1 MNIQHVF
8 RTGAAA
14 LSFTGLI
21 GFALAPL
28 ATAADSDH
36 DHDRVTLIGCVQ
48 PERGY
53 HEGVWSGHEDNWV
66 LANATPISAGQ
77 PLPSSIADES
87 CDTATPGAYMYRLT
101 GHGGE
106 HLGQFVGRR
115 VVVIGELEDYHW
127 GHWDHSEI
135 QGAMQGVWL
144 RYFGKLPKMEL
155 GTIQEYV
162 PPVTA
167 NTQR

>member
-21 GFALAPL
+21 GFALAPV

-36 DHDRVTLIGCVQ
+36 DHDRVMLVGCVQ

>member
-21 GFALAPL
+21 GFALVPL
-28 ATAADSDH
+28 ANAADGDH
-36 DHDRVTLIGCVQ
+36 DHDMVMLVGCVQ

-53 HEGVWSGHEDNWV
+53 SEGLWSGHEDNFV

-77 PLPSSIADES
+77 PVPSSIADES

-101 GHGGE
+101 GHGDE
-106 HLGQFVGRR
+106 RLGQFAGRR
-115 VVVIGELEDYHW
+115 VVVVGELEDYD
-127 GHWDHSEI
+127 WDHSAI
-135 QGAMQGVWL
+135 QGAIQGIWL
-144 RYFGKLPKMEL
+144 RYHGKLPKVEL

-162 PPVTA
+162 PPVA
-167 NTQR
+167 RTQP

>member
-36 DHDRVTLIGCVQ
+36 DHDAVMLIGCVQ

-53 HEGVWSGHEDNWV
+53 HEGVWSGHEGNWV

-77 PLPSSIADES
+77 PLPSSIVDES

-144 RYFGKLPKMEL
+144 RYFGKLPKVEL

-162 PPVTA
+162 PPVA
-167 NTQR
+167 ASTQR